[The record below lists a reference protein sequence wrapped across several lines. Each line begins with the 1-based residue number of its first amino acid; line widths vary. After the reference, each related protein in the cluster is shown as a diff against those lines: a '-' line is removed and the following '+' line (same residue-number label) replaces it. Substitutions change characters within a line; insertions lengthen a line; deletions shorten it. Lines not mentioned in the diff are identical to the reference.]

1 MRSQVSRDIAINI
14 AIGVFFI
21 LAGCIGL
28 FVGNMNILSIVMI
41 VIGAAVMI
49 VQIKKV
55 LDR

>member
-1 MRSQVSRDIAINI
+1 MSRDIAINI
-14 AIGVFFI
+14 AISVFFI